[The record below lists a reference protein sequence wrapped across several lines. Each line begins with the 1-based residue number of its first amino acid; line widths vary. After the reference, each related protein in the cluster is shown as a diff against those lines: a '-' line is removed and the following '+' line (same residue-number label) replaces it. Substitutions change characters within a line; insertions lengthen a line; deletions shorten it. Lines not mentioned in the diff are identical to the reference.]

1 MRKSIIAIAAGLM
14 ALSTVSAQAAGLDQ
28 NRPAPDREEQRQD
41 QHQDLHGGQ
50 NNGHGNGQQNGAR
63 GEHRDSY
70 GAWQS
75 SWGSRPPAPP
85 AHFKRQSNWYAH
97 VRACQQRYRSY
108 NPRTDRYTVR
118 AGRTAVCSL

>member
-14 ALSTVSAQAAGLDQ
+14 ALSAVSAQAAALDQ
-28 NRPAPDREEQRQD
+28 NRPAPDRQE
-41 QHQDLHGGQ
+41 QHQNDNHQNDNRANNAQGGQ
-50 NNGHGNGQQNGAR
+50 
-63 GEHRDSY
+63 HRDSY
-70 GAWQS
+70 GSWSS

-97 VRACQQRYRSY
+97 VRACQQRYRTY

-118 AGRTAVCSL
+118 AGRTAICSL

>member
-1 MRKSIIAIAAGLM
+1 MRKSVIAIAAGLM
-14 ALSTVSAQAAGLDQ
+14 ALSAVSAHAAALDQ
-28 NRPAPDREEQRQD
+28 NSPSQARPDQRPNPDRGDGQR
-41 QHQDLHGGQ
+41 
-50 NNGHGNGQQNGAR
+50 NNGR

-118 AGRTAVCSL
+118 AGRTAICTL

>member
-14 ALSTVSAQAAGLDQ
+14 ALSTVSAQAAALDQ
-28 NRPAPDREEQRQD
+28 NRPAPDRQEQRQD
-41 QHQDLHGGQ
+41 QRP
-50 NNGHGNGQQNGAR
+50 NNDRGNDQRNNAR

-70 GAWQS
+70 GSWSS